1 MGSNKLLGADE
12 VEVRRM
18 RTHPKILLFPVFG
31 GVLLIGIGAVASTR
45 LPDNWPG
52 WVLTVVWAVVV
63 AGLVPLTVFPWLRWI
78 TTSYTLTNRR
88 IITRKGILTRTG
100 HDLPLTRI
108 SDVTHEK
115 SLIDRL
121 FGCGTLTLQ
130 TSADDPLELEDV
142 PKVEQVQVEL
152 TDLLFGGNRVE
163 QTGTDFG

>member
-18 RTHPKILLFPVFG
+18 RTHPKILLFPVLG
-31 GVLLIGIGAVASTR
+31 GLLLIGIGAVASTR

-52 WVLTVVWAVVV
+52 WVLAVVWAVVV
-63 AGLVPLTVFPWLRWI
+63 AALVPLTVFPWLRWI

-142 PKVEQVQVEL
+142 PQVERIQVEL

-163 QTGTDFG
+163 QTGTDFN